1 MLSRKYLY
9 MVKDDT
15 YFFHQ
20 TSKELAKDICSNID
34 FKEDDIVLEPF
45 AGENAFFDNIPN
57 EITKYRCEIEEGS
70 DFRDFDYEGT
80 GVNVIISN
88 PPFRI
93 DGKNAF
99 FDIVMFFSKIKSV
112 KKIIFLC
119 SDICYSS
126 LTPKRMMKIN
136 QEGMFINKLDTCAV
150 KKWRGR
156 YRIITFK
163 RSYNNCFDYYLNE
176 Y

>member
-1 MLSRKYLY
+1 M
-9 MVKDDT
+9 KDDL
-15 YFFHQ
+15 YYFHQ
-20 TSKELAKDICSNID
+20 SPKELAKDICSNVVW
-34 FKEDDIVLEPF
+34 ETDDIVFEPF
-45 AGENAFFDNIPN
+45 AGENAFFDAIPN
-57 EITKYRCEIEEGS
+57 ELSKFRTEIEEGLCYK
-70 DFRDFDYEGT
+70 DFDYIGT
-80 GVNVIISN
+80 GVNTIISN

-99 FDIVMFFSKIKSV
+99 FDIVIFFSKIRSV

-119 SDICYSS
+119 SDICFGS

-136 QEGMFINKLDTCAV
+136 QEGMFITKLDTCNI

-156 YRIITFK
+156 YRIITFE
-163 RSYNNCFDYYLNE
+163 RTYNNTFNYYMTI